1 MSQSIEAAVVL
12 SISLISSLSILAY
25 EVPFLKAVQG
35 EAKQLK
41 VINEYQVKG
50 QDLYMIKSEANSFRQ
65 QTEATPY
72 VSANPQKALEAIRLT
87 EDLFKL
93 QDRRRTE
100 DSAPIDLPAL
110 PPGQILPE
118 LPGAPTY
125 PGLPNPTNYPALPD
139 HGGSS
144 LLENFGD

>member
-72 VSANPQKALEAIRLT
+72 VSANPQKALEAIRLA